1 ALRLLSRRRT
11 RWRHVGTSRGGRD
24 RQALVALVEQAV
36 ELLGLER
43 LLLDELVHDQVE
55 LVAVLRE
62 HVVRAQ
68 SRALDDVVHLGVDDL
83 RHVLRVVPLLL
94 DLATEE
100 DQLVALAVL
109 QWPELLAH
117 AELRDHLARH
127 VRRLLDVVARAGR
140 DVTAEVQLLRDPAA
154 ERRGDV
160 VLELLA
166 RAEVAVLLRERPR
179 DTHGHTAGDDRDL
192 VHRVGVLEQLEAEGV
207 AGLVV
212 RHDPLLFFCDHTR
225 ATLVPVSKPSIST
238 RIWLRVCSRSSC
250 DPPRPAPR
258 WRPTASIS
266 SMNTMHGALRLA

>member
-1 ALRLLSRRRT
+1 MSGERRAARSECYRSREAADARELRGRRRGLRPLAFFRLLALRLLSGRRT

-24 RQALVALVEQAV
+24 RQAFVALVEQAV

-166 RAEVAVLLRERPR
+166 RS
-179 DTHGHTAGDDRDL
+179 
-192 VHRVGVLEQLEAEGV
+192 GV
-207 AGLVV
+207 AGL
-212 RHDPLLFFCDHTR
+212 
-225 ATLVPVSKPSIST
+225 
-238 RIWLRVCSRSSC
+238 
-250 DPPRPAPR
+250 PRGGPR
-258 WRPTASIS
+258 DTPGHNAGGER
-266 SMNTMHGALRLA
+266 GR

>member
-1 ALRLLSRRRT
+1 M
-11 RWRHVGTSRGGRD
+11 
-24 RQALVALVEQAV
+24 
-36 ELLGLER
+36 
-43 LLLDELVHDQVE
+43 
-55 LVAVLRE
+55 
-62 HVVRAQ
+62 
-68 SRALDDVVHLGVDDL
+68 HLGVDDL

-225 ATLVPVSKPSIST
+225 ATLGPQSDLLEGLLEVD
-238 RIWLRVCSRSSC
+238 LR
-250 DPPRPAPR
+250 D
-258 WRPTASIS
+258 
-266 SMNTMHGALRLA
+266 RLLVAARGEDRGLVHHVREVRARETG